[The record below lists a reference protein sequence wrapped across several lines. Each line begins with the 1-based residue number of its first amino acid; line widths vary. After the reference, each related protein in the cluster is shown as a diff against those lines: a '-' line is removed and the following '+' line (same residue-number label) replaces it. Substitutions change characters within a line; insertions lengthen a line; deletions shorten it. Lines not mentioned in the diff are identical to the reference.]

1 MGTSQERQNTS
12 STNPFSQRVVGISGT
27 FNVIHRG
34 HEALLRTAFEHGD
47 LVLIG
52 LTTDEFARST
62 RGETVRVLPFEKRKR
77 ALSAYL
83 NSSPLPRDKKY
94 SVTSLG
100 DSFGPAVDMKE
111 FHVLVV
117 SPETKEVGRKIN
129 ALRKKKGLPP
139 LELVI
144 VPHVL
149 AEDGL
154 PISSTR
160 ILEKEIDR
168 DGNLNYVFSEDDVR
182 TPGSSS
188 HLAHDTT
195 PTQTTLLVHTCCAGC
210 LLNISETLGQEE
222 DGKFR
227 LIAYWYNPNIH
238 PSREYLKR
246 QDALVSFSREKRIPL
261 ILSEDYSI
269 EEFFQCT
276 LLWEMMENKDTRGKD
291 QDREESHLR
300 CEECYRL
307 RLERTAKLARQ
318 LKSPSFTTTLLTSP
332 YQDHQLIRSVGED
345 VGAGTG
351 TIFLYRDFRKG
362 FKKYN
367 EEYKKTGRYH
377 QNYCGCLF
385 SERERFYKDISP

>member
-12 STNPFSQRVVGISGT
+12 STKPFSQRVVGISGT

-34 HEALLRTAFEHGD
+34 HEALLKTAFEHGD

-52 LTTDEFARST
+52 LTTDEFACST
-62 RGETVRVLPFEKRKR
+62 RGETIRVLPFEKRKK
-77 ALSAYL
+77 ALRMYL
-83 NSSPLPRDKKY
+83 NGSPPSNSKKY
-94 SVTSLG
+94 SIIPLG
-100 DSFGPAVDMKE
+100 DSFGPAVDMRE
-111 FHVLVV
+111 FHALVV
-117 SPETKEVGRKIN
+117 SPETEEVGRKIN
-129 ALRKKKGLPP
+129 ALREKKGLPP

-144 VPHVL
+144 VLHVL

-168 DGNLNYVFSEDDVR
+168 DGNINYVFSEDDVR
-182 TPGSSS
+182 TPGNSSR
-188 HLAHDTT
+188 LGHDTI
-195 PTQTTLLVHTCCAGC
+195 PSQTTLLVHTCCAGC
-210 LLNISETLGQEE
+210 LLNISETLEQEE
-222 DGKFR
+222 DVKFR

-246 QDALVSFSREKRIPL
+246 RDALVSFSREKRIPL
-261 ILSEDYSI
+261 ILSRDYSI

-276 LLWEMMENKDTRGKD
+276 LLWEMMENKDTGEKD
-291 QDREESHLR
+291 QDLEGSHLR

-307 RLERTAKLARQ
+307 RLERTAELARQ
-318 LKSPSFTTTLLTSP
+318 LKSPSFTTTLLSSP
-332 YQDHQLIRSVGED
+332 YQDHQLIRRVGED
-345 VGAGTG
+345 MGAGKG
-351 TIFLYRDFRKG
+351 TIFFYRDFRKG

-367 EEYKKTGRYH
+367 EEYKKTGLYH

-385 SERERFYKDISP
+385 SERERFYKSISP

>member
-1 MGTSQERQNTS
+1 MGKPREQHGKTSPES
-12 STNPFSQRVVGISGT
+12 PSQRVVGISGT
-27 FNVIHRG
+27 FNIIHKG
-34 HEALLRTAFEHGD
+34 HETLLKTAFEHGD

-52 LTTDEFARST
+52 LTTDEFACST
-62 RGETVRVLPFEKRKR
+62 RGETVRVLPFEKRKK

-83 NSSPLPRDKKY
+83 NSLPLSLDKKY
-94 SVTSLG
+94 SITPLT
-100 DSFGPAVDMKE
+100 DSFGPAIDMRE

-117 SPETKEVGRKIN
+117 SPETEEVGRKIN
-129 ALRKKKGLPP
+129 TLRKGKGLAP
-139 LELVI
+139 LELIV

-149 AEDGL
+149 AEDGK

-168 DGNLNYVFSEDDVR
+168 DGKVNYVFSEGELR
-182 TPGSSS
+182 TLGRFS
-188 HLAHDTT
+188 HLARDT
-195 PTQTTLLVHTCCAGC
+195 PPSQTLLLVHTCCAGC
-210 LLNISETLGQEE
+210 LLNISETLKLEGN
-222 DGKFR
+222 GAFR

-246 QDALVSFSREKRIPL
+246 RDALVSFSCEKRIPL

-276 LLWEMMENKDTRGKD
+276 LLWEMMENKETGGKD
-291 QDREESHLR
+291 RDLEGSRLR

-307 RLERTAKLARQ
+307 RLERTAELARQ
-318 LKSPSFTTTLLTSP
+318 LNIPSFTTTLLTSP
-332 YQDHQLIRSVGED
+332 YQDHLLIRSVGED
-345 VGAGTG
+345 VGAGKG
-351 TIFLYRDFRKG
+351 TVFLYRDFRKG

-367 EEYKKTGRYH
+367 EEYKKTGLYH